1 MGYKIE
7 PADLEDIVGRKNYS
21 TLNIK
26 LGFQRNSP
34 YYTMTLIIPILV
46 LTLLA
51 PIGLILPVESSEK
64 LGFQVTLLLT
74 VVIYIDYLQNNIPVF
89 DSLGKTPN
97 LLIFFVTMI
106 LLMTLSL
113 LVTTHTLFLYHVNSY
128 ESQNFS
134 KSEAKVSVGLSKMF
148 TFMTFKIWE
157 IDVPP
162 KVQEIVDHEGDEVHK
177 SFEHE
182 DLLHGFQFLADMINR
197 LFFLL
202 IVVAEIVAFSATIFV
217 TLGSS
222 HSDAQRL
229 ETVRYLEQNN

>member
-7 PADLEDIVGRKNYS
+7 PADLEDIVGKKQYS
-21 TLNIK
+21 TINIK
-26 LGFQRNSP
+26 FGFQRNSP

-51 PIGLILPVESSEK
+51 PIGLILPVESGEK

-89 DSLGKTPN
+89 DSVGKTPN
-97 LLIFFVTMI
+97 LLLFFVVMI

-134 KSEAKVSVGLSKMF
+134 KSESKVSVGLSKMYSYMSF
-148 TFMTFKIWE
+148 NMWVV
-157 IDVPP
+157 DVPP
-162 KVQEIVDHEGDEVHK
+162 KV
-177 SFEHE
+177 
-182 DLLHGFQFLADMINR
+182 LAIA
-197 LFFLL
+197 
-202 IVVAEIVAFSATIFV
+202 V
-217 TLGSS
+217 
-222 HSDAQRL
+222 
-229 ETVRYLEQNN
+229 